1 MSITQ
6 NTIDKLDVTTY
17 PIKIIYTGSYAVS
30 NFSNYG
36 ISVNKGVNT
45 TYTQNASYSLNYK
58 LVKQLYYNGYLT
70 GSLLMSS
77 SAWNDNLQS
86 TAASGTFDNDYRY
99 FPTESN
105 SIINIIAIPTNIFG
119 EKIGSNSFKIS
130 SDIFNIIDDG
140 NGNIID
146 PNNNTHVGNI
156 LYAQGIIVI
165 TNKDYN
171 LVIET
176 PTGTLRILT
185 EISEPILTEGANNLI
200 YEPYIP

>member
-6 NTIDKLDVTTY
+6 NTIDKLDITTY
-17 PIKIIYTGSYAVS
+17 PIKILYTGSYEVS

-45 TYTQNASYSLNYK
+45 TYTQNTNYFLNYK
-58 LVKQLYYNGYLT
+58 LAKQLYYNGYLT
-70 GSLLMSS
+70 GSLLISS

-86 TAASGTFDNDYRY
+86 TAASGTFDDDYRY

-105 SIINIIAIPTNIFG
+105 SIINILAIPTIIFG
-119 EKIGSNSFKIS
+119 EKISGNTFKIS
-130 SDIFNIIDDG
+130 SSIFNIVDDG

-146 PNNNTHVGNI
+146 PSNNTHVGNI
-156 LYAQGIIVI
+156 LYAQGIIII
-165 TNKDYN
+165 TNQDYN

-176 PTGTLRILT
+176 STGTLKILT
-185 EISEPILTEGANNLI
+185 EISEPILTEGSNNLI

>member
-1 MSITQ
+1 VSITQ
-6 NTIDKLDVTTY
+6 NTIDKLDITTY
-17 PIKIIYTGSYAVS
+17 PIKIIYTGSYTVS

-36 ISVNKGVNT
+36 ISINKGTNT
-45 TYTQNASYSLNYK
+45 TYTQNANYFLNYK

-86 TAASGTFDNDYRY
+86 TAASGTFDNDHRY

-130 SDIFNIIDDG
+130 SDIFNIVDDG

-185 EISEPILTEGANNLI
+185 EISEPILTEGVNNLI
-200 YEPYIP
+200 YEPYTP